1 MQEQHMEETPVKEGI
16 KIVGIRSRDRGVVVH
31 YNPQD
36 IIVNVGDYVIIEG
49 DYGDEIGRVV
59 SQPRYIL
66 KVLNNRPLKKV
77 LRPASND
84 DLKKLEEHSILEKE
98 AYAYCVDRIHNRE
111 LRMNLI
117 DVEYS
122 FNESRISF
130 YFSAE
135 TRVDFRELV
144 KDLAYKFNARI
155 ELRQVGIRDEAR
167 MISGFGQCGRPLCC
181 ATFLMEFAPVSI
193 KMARDQDMTIN
204 PVKISGMC
212 GRLMC
217 CIAFEY
223 GMAEDPKE
231 LSREKSKE

>member
-1 MQEQHMEETPVKEGI
+1 MEEITEETPVKDGI
-16 KIVGIRSRDRGVVVH
+16 KIVGIRNRDRGIVVH

-49 DYGDEIGRVV
+49 DNGDEIGRVV
-59 SQPRYIL
+59 SHPRYIL

-77 LRPASND
+77 LRPAVQE
-84 DLKKLEEHSILEKE
+84 DLKKLEDHAKMEQDAFS
-98 AYAYCVDRIHNRE
+98 YCVTRISDRG
-111 LRMNLI
+111 LPMNLI

-122 FNESRISF
+122 FNETRISF

-193 KMARDQDMTIN
+193 KMARDQDMVIN

-223 GMAEDPKE
+223 GMGKDQKG
-231 LSREKSKE
+231 